1 MSNLELKAILDI
13 SLIWITIIGVP
24 SILAGLRINRYNRCK
39 EIANKKE
46 ADLNVEKVNKQQRT
60 AKVLKLSKKKYN
72 INL

>member
-13 SLIWITIIGVP
+13 SLVWVTIIGVP
-24 SILAGLRINRYNRCK
+24 GILAGLRINRYNRCK

-46 ADLNVEKVNKQQRT
+46 ETLSVDKVNKQKRT
-60 AKVLKLSKKKYN
+60 IKVLKLSKKKYS